1 MSDSPDYD
9 PVLLAWVTPI
19 VTALADVV
27 PAEQLMLVGAQCRD
41 LLHWRFC
48 RGVPPRATNDTD
60 IAGTLNN
67 WDHFEAIRATFR
79 ALGSTGHRFLI
90 ADRAVDALPFGEVES
105 PTGTTRHPPGNQL
118 MNVHGCTD
126 AYLRADVLPLPGG
139 LTVHLPQPPNYAV
152 LKLHAWLDRSAD
164 HDYKDGPDLALV
176 VHWYA
181 GDLDRFTPN
190 QTSGRYAVT
199 TSTYAPPLPRCSA
212 TTCAPVSAHRRPPC
226 WRRAPHRPTT
236 TCWPST
242 SPWVDRA
249 SPPPQLRGARWSRRY
264 STSSRRAPKCEPQS
278 QMYVLKRR
286 VIQNWLGR
294 VVVGINEGRH
304 ELDAAASLSDC
315 DCRTVAAR
323 LVK

>member
-139 LTVHLPQPPNYAV
+139 LTVHLPQPP
-152 LKLHAWLDRSAD
+152 SAGLGG
-164 HDYKDGPDLALV
+164 DG
-176 VHWYA
+176 H
-181 GDLDRFTPN
+181 GGSCR
-190 QTSGRYAVT
+190 
-199 TSTYAPPLPRCSA
+199 
-212 TTCAPVSAHRRPPC
+212 HRRVPDRCQCGGRRPDKRAVGRC
-226 WRRAPHRPTT
+226 WR
-236 TCWPST
+236 
-242 SPWVDRA
+242 
-249 SPPPQLRGARWSRRY
+249 
-264 STSSRRAPKCEPQS
+264 
-278 QMYVLKRR
+278 
-286 VIQNWLGR
+286 
-294 VVVGINEGRH
+294 
-304 ELDAAASLSDC
+304 
-315 DCRTVAAR
+315 
-323 LVK
+323 

>member
-9 PVLLAWVTPI
+9 PVLLAWVTPT

-181 GDLDRFTPN
+181 GDLDRL
-190 QTSGRYAVT
+190 YAKPDQWALRRHDFDLRT
-199 TSTYAPPLPRCSA
+199 AAAALLGHDMRAS
-212 TTCAPVSAHRRPPC
+212 VSAPEAAVLATRATQADHDLLAQHFAVGRPG
-226 WRRAPHRPTT
+226 WPTT
-236 TCWPST
+236 T
-242 SPWVDRA
+242 A
-249 SPPPQLRGARWSRRY
+249 SRRPLVE
-264 STSSRRAPKCEPQS
+264 A
-278 QMYVLKRR
+278 L
-286 VIQNWLGR
+286 
-294 VVVGINEGRH
+294 
-304 ELDAAASLSDC
+304 LDQLTPGS
-315 DCRTVAAR
+315 
-323 LVK
+323 

>member
-139 LTVHLPQPPNYAV
+139 LTVPLPQPPNYAV

-181 GDLDRFTPN
+181 GDLDRL
-190 QTSGRYAVT
+190 YAKPDQWALRRHDFDLRT
-199 TSTYAPPLPRCSA
+199 AAAALLGHDMRAS
-212 TTCAPVSAHRRPPC
+212 VSAPEAAVLATRATQADHDLLAQHFAVGRP
-226 WRRAPHRPTT
+226 
-236 TCWPST
+236 
-242 SPWVDRA
+242 
-249 SPPPQLRGARWSRRY
+249 G
-264 STSSRRAPKCEPQS
+264 
-278 QMYVLKRR
+278 
-286 VIQNWLGR
+286 
-294 VVVGINEGRH
+294 
-304 ELDAAASLSDC
+304 
-315 DCRTVAAR
+315 
-323 LVK
+323 

>member
-48 RGVPPRATNDTD
+48 RGGAAAGHQRHRYRRDPEQLGPLRGNSGHLPRPGQHRAPIPDRRPRRRCPPVRRGGVA
-60 IAGTLNN
+60 
-67 WDHFEAIRATFR
+67 
-79 ALGSTGHRFLI
+79 HRHN
-90 ADRAVDALPFGEVES
+90 PPS
-105 PTGTTRHPPGNQL
+105 PGNQL

-181 GDLDRFTPN
+181 GDLDRL
-190 QTSGRYAVT
+190 YAKPDQWALRRHDFDLRT
-199 TSTYAPPLPRCSA
+199 AAAALLGHDMRAS
-212 TTCAPVSAHRRPPC
+212 VSAPEAAVLATRATQADHDLLAQHFAVGRPG
-226 WRRAPHRPTT
+226 WPTT
-236 TCWPST
+236 T
-242 SPWVDRA
+242 A
-249 SPPPQLRGARWSRRY
+249 SRRPLVE
-264 STSSRRAPKCEPQS
+264 A
-278 QMYVLKRR
+278 L
-286 VIQNWLGR
+286 
-294 VVVGINEGRH
+294 
-304 ELDAAASLSDC
+304 LDQLTPGS
-315 DCRTVAAR
+315 
-323 LVK
+323 

>member
-164 HDYKDGPDLALV
+164 HDYKDGPDLLGGALV
-176 VHWYA
+176 RRRPRPALRQTRPVGATPSRLRPTHRRCRAARPRHARQCQRTGGRRA
-181 GDLDRFTPN
+181 GDARHT
-190 QTSGRYAVT
+190 GRPRPAGPALRRGSTGLAHHHSFAAPAGRGVT
-199 TSTYAPPLPRCSA
+199 RP
-212 TTCAPVSAHRRPPC
+212 AH
-226 WRRAPHRPTT
+226 AGLLN
-236 TCWPST
+236 
-242 SPWVDRA
+242 A
-249 SPPPQLRGARWSRRY
+249 
-264 STSSRRAPKCEPQS
+264 
-278 QMYVLKRR
+278 
-286 VIQNWLGR
+286 N
-294 VVVGINEGRH
+294 
-304 ELDAAASLSDC
+304 
-315 DCRTVAAR
+315 
-323 LVK
+323 

>member
-164 HDYKDGPDLALV
+164 HDYKDGPDLLGGALV
-176 VHWYA
+176 RRRPRPALRQTRPVGATPSRLRPTHRRCRAARPRHARQCQRTGGRRA
-181 GDLDRFTPN
+181 GDARHT
-190 QTSGRYAVT
+190 GRPRPAGPALRRGSTGLAHHHSFAAPAGRGVT
-199 TSTYAPPLPRCSA
+199 RP
-212 TTCAPVSAHRRPPC
+212 AHAGLLNANRNHKC
-226 WRRAPHRPTT
+226 TF
-236 TCWPST
+236 SNG
-242 SPWVDRA
+242 A
-249 SPPPQLRGARWSRRY
+249 SYRIG
-264 STSSRRAPKCEPQS
+264 
-278 QMYVLKRR
+278 
-286 VIQNWLGR
+286 
-294 VVVGINEGRH
+294 
-304 ELDAAASLSDC
+304 
-315 DCRTVAAR
+315 
-323 LVK
+323 

>member
-126 AYLRADVLPLPGG
+126 A
-139 LTVHLPQPPNYAV
+139 
-152 LKLHAWLDRSAD
+152 
-164 HDYKDGPDLALV
+164 
-176 VHWYA
+176 
-181 GDLDRFTPN
+181 
-190 QTSGRYAVT
+190 

>member
-181 GDLDRFTPN
+181 GDLDRL
-190 QTSGRYAVT
+190 YAKPDQWALRRHDFDLRT
-199 TSTYAPPLPRCSA
+199 AAAALLGHDMRAS
-212 TTCAPVSAHRRPPC
+212 VSAPEAAVLAT
-226 WRRAPHRPTT
+226 RATT

>member
-181 GDLDRFTPN
+181 GDLDRL
-190 QTSGRYAVT
+190 YAKPDQW
-199 TSTYAPPLPRCSA
+199 AL
-212 TTCAPVSAHRRPPC
+212 RR
-226 WRRAPHRPTT
+226 H
-236 TCWPST
+236 
-242 SPWVDRA
+242 DFD
-249 SPPPQLRGARWSRRY
+249 LRTA
-264 STSSRRAPKCEPQS
+264 
-278 QMYVLKRR
+278 
-286 VIQNWLGR
+286 
-294 VVVGINEGRH
+294 
-304 ELDAAASLSDC
+304 
-315 DCRTVAAR
+315 
-323 LVK
+323 

>member
-181 GDLDRFTPN
+181 GDLDRL
-190 QTSGRYAVT
+190 YAKPDQW
-199 TSTYAPPLPRCSA
+199 ALRRHDFDLPL
-212 TTCAPVSAHRRPPC
+212 
-226 WRRAPHRPTT
+226 
-236 TCWPST
+236 
-242 SPWVDRA
+242 
-249 SPPPQLRGARWSRRY
+249 G
-264 STSSRRAPKCEPQS
+264 
-278 QMYVLKRR
+278 
-286 VIQNWLGR
+286 
-294 VVVGINEGRH
+294 
-304 ELDAAASLSDC
+304 
-315 DCRTVAAR
+315 
-323 LVK
+323 

>member
-41 LLHWRFC
+41 LLHWCFC

-181 GDLDRFTPN
+181 GDLDRLYAKPDQWASALILLTGTELFGTALSWVKLSPIWHVFSFAVD
-190 QTSGRYAVT
+190 TRPIATLLDYASHPIDPRSYSSVAVT
-199 TSTYAPPLPRCSA
+199 AVGAEATLLAFFFATVGVVASTALNTLRSSPPLLLSSPRL
-212 TTCAPVSAHRRPPC
+212 TTGC
-226 WRRAPHRPTT
+226 
-236 TCWPST
+236 
-242 SPWVDRA
+242 DR
-249 SPPPQLRGARWSRRY
+249 
-264 STSSRRAPKCEPQS
+264 
-278 QMYVLKRR
+278 
-286 VIQNWLGR
+286 
-294 VVVGINEGRH
+294 
-304 ELDAAASLSDC
+304 
-315 DCRTVAAR
+315 
-323 LVK
+323 

>member
-181 GDLDRFTPN
+181 GDLDRL
-190 QTSGRYAVT
+190 YAKPDQWALRRHDFDLRT
-199 TSTYAPPLPRCSA
+199 AAAALLGHDMRAS
-212 TTCAPVSAHRRPPC
+212 VSAPEAAVLATRATQADHDLLARICRTCGANARPNDRRAVPDLRRP
-226 WRRAPHRPTT
+226 
-236 TCWPST
+236 SD
-242 SPWVDRA
+242 VDEC
-249 SPPPQLRGARWSRRY
+249 QLRLPVGAICAYRNDGR
-264 STSSRRAPKCEPQS
+264 QS
-278 QMYVLKRR
+278 DHTGQ
-286 VIQNWLGR
+286 LGG
-294 VVVGINEGRH
+294 VGC
-304 ELDAAASLSDC
+304 LS
-315 DCRTVAAR
+315 
-323 LVK
+323 

>member
-181 GDLDRFTPN
+181 GDLDRL
-190 QTSGRYAVT
+190 YAKPDQWALRRHDFDLRT
-199 TSTYAPPLPRCSA
+199 AAAALLGHDMRAS
-212 TTCAPVSAHRRPPC
+212 VSAPEAAVLATRGHTGRPRPAGPALRRGSTGLAHHHSFA
-226 WRRAPHRPTT
+226 APAGRGVTRPAHAGLLNANRNHKCTF
-236 TCWPST
+236 SNG
-242 SPWVDRA
+242 A
-249 SPPPQLRGARWSRRY
+249 SYRIG
-264 STSSRRAPKCEPQS
+264 
-278 QMYVLKRR
+278 
-286 VIQNWLGR
+286 
-294 VVVGINEGRH
+294 
-304 ELDAAASLSDC
+304 
-315 DCRTVAAR
+315 
-323 LVK
+323 

>member
-181 GDLDRFTPN
+181 GDLDRL
-190 QTSGRYAVT
+190 YAKPDQW
-199 TSTYAPPLPRCSA
+199 AL
-212 TTCAPVSAHRRPPC
+212 RR
-226 WRRAPHRPTT
+226 H
-236 TCWPST
+236 
-242 SPWVDRA
+242 DFD
-249 SPPPQLRGARWSRRY
+249 LR
-264 STSSRRAPKCEPQS
+264 T
-278 QMYVLKRR
+278 
-286 VIQNWLGR
+286 
-294 VVVGINEGRH
+294 
-304 ELDAAASLSDC
+304 AAAALLGHDKIG
-315 DCRTVAAR
+315 RAHV
-323 LVK
+323 

>member
-1 MSDSPDYD
+1 
-9 PVLLAWVTPI
+9 
-19 VTALADVV
+19 
-27 PAEQLMLVGAQCRD
+27 MLVGAQCRD

-181 GDLDRFTPN
+181 GDLDRL
-190 QTSGRYAVT
+190 YAKPDQWALRRHDFDLRT
-199 TSTYAPPLPRCSA
+199 AAAALLGHDMRAS
-212 TTCAPVSAHRRPPC
+212 VSAPEAAVLATRATQADHDLLAQHFAVGRPG
-226 WRRAPHRPTT
+226 WPTT
-236 TCWPST
+236 T
-242 SPWVDRA
+242 A
-249 SPPPQLRGARWSRRY
+249 SRR
-264 STSSRRAPKCEPQS
+264 SLVEA
-278 QMYVLKRR
+278 L
-286 VIQNWLGR
+286 
-294 VVVGINEGRH
+294 
-304 ELDAAASLSDC
+304 LDQLTPGS
-315 DCRTVAAR
+315 
-323 LVK
+323 

>member
-139 LTVHLPQPPNYAV
+139 LTVHLP
-152 LKLHAWLDRSAD
+152 
-164 HDYKDGPDLALV
+164 
-176 VHWYA
+176 
-181 GDLDRFTPN
+181 
-190 QTSGRYAVT
+190 
-199 TSTYAPPLPRCSA
+199 
-212 TTCAPVSAHRRPPC
+212 
-226 WRRAPHRPTT
+226 
-236 TCWPST
+236 
-242 SPWVDRA
+242 
-249 SPPPQLRGARWSRRY
+249 
-264 STSSRRAPKCEPQS
+264 
-278 QMYVLKRR
+278 
-286 VIQNWLGR
+286 
-294 VVVGINEGRH
+294 
-304 ELDAAASLSDC
+304 
-315 DCRTVAAR
+315 
-323 LVK
+323 